1 MFTESSSKAV
11 GAPISATA
19 HSRSIFDDCILEGK
33 GRRGAGGGGEGE
45 WGEGVKW
52 GRGKRGG
59 VGEGEE
65 GKGKKEREGQE
76 KGEGG
81 GRVLTRSLFC

>member
-11 GAPISATA
+11 GAPISAAA

-33 GRRGAGGGGEGE
+33 GSGGRGRRGGEGKEGE
-45 WGEGVKW
+45 W
-52 GRGKRGG
+52 
-59 VGEGEE
+59 EE
-65 GKGKKEREGQE
+65 GKGKEEGEGQG

-81 GRVLTRSLFC
+81 GRVLTPSLFC